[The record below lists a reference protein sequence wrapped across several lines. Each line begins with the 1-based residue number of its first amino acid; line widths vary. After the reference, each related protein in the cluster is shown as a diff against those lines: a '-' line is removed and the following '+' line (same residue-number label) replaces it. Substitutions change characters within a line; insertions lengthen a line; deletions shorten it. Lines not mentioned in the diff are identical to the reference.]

1 MDWKRIDSHLGLHF
15 SGAQAVSYK
24 HFVEVTIPNI
34 LPSLSDEQT
43 NNLENEIVDVTE
55 KHRYELM
62 MYQVHTDDFL
72 KVRQNIISEVLQDL

>member
-1 MDWKRIDSHLGLHF
+1 MNFSDMQSLVEWAMQDKRLKRLDWKRIDSHLGLHF

-34 LPSLSDEQT
+34 LPSLSDEQMK
-43 NNLENEIVDVTE
+43 NLENKIVDVTE

-62 MYQVHTDDFL
+62 KY
-72 KVRQNIISEVLQDL
+72 